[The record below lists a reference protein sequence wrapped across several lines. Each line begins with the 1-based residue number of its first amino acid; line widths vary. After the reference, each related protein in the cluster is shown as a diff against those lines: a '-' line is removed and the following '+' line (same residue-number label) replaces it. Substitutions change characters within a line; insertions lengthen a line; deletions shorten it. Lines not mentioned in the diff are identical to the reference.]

1 MIYIIQI
8 FCNFLNHLLLKI
20 VKILIIENRLSC
32 YLCALFYV
40 NIMKKFIFLIFL
52 GIITILFLPQ
62 GVSADEIY
70 SNLEHRVNEIPTFCT
85 MSYDHSISNELHLS
99 EDWIEIVE
107 SAISHWEFEL
117 KFFSNNPQVWDMKF
131 KEIPYGSQYP
141 NDCTVILQYEEF
153 TPKGL
158 NEFLGV
164 FYTEESW
171 SNDPTGDDSNANKIL
186 IFNESFERIVVNDNF
201 DSTKIFRETVLHEI
215 GHSLGLGHFKYSE
228 EFRNNKVTSGIVPLP
243 SIMFISNP
251 VSIFDAKITQKDIS
265 KLYELYGPLGFNTFS
280 EN

>member
-1 MIYIIQI
+1 
-8 FCNFLNHLLLKI
+8 
-20 VKILIIENRLSC
+20 
-32 YLCALFYV
+32 
-40 NIMKKFIFLIFL
+40 MKKSFFLIFL
-52 GIITILFLPQ
+52 GIIVILFLPQ

-70 SNLEHRVNEIPTFCT
+70 SNLEHRVNGIPTFCT
-85 MSYDHSISNELHLS
+85 MSPDPNISNELPLS
-99 EDWIEIVE
+99 EDWIKIVE
-107 SAISHWEFEL
+107 DAVTHWEFEL
-117 KFFSNNPQVWDMKF
+117 KNSSKNPEVWDMKF
-131 KEIPYGSQYP
+131 KKIPYGSQYP
-141 NDCTVILQYEEF
+141 NDCTVILQYEQF

-171 SNDPTGDDSNANKIL
+171 SNDPTGDNSNANKIL
-186 IFNESFERIVVNDNF
+186 IFNESFERIVTNENF
-201 DSTKIFRETVLHEI
+201 ESIKTIRETIVHEI

-228 EFRNNKVTSGIVPLP
+228 EFRNNKVVSGIVPLP

-265 KLYELYGPLGFNTFS
+265 KLYELYGPLGFDTFS